1 MHDMDDLHEASSRG
15 WDGVRASCGCRL
27 PCCQGGSPDLR
38 TVVRGL
44 VGAMVGQYREIA
56 NRREIANSDMKNKV
70 IVDFSSMGKSPLQ
83 RRLIC

>member
-1 MHDMDDLHEASSRG
+1 MDDLHEASSRG

-27 PCCQGGSPDLR
+27 PCCQGGSPGLR
-38 TVVRGL
+38 TAVRGL

-56 NRREIANSDMKNKV
+56 NRREKYREKKV
-70 IVDFSSMGKSPLQ
+70 IVDFSLMGKSPLQ